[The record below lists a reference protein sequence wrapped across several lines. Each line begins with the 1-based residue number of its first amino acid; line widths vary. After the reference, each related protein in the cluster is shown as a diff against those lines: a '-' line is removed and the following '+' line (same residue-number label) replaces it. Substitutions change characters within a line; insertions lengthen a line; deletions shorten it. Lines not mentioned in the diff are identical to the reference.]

1 MKTVTEKY
9 HAVNEGAMS
18 KAEFVR
24 QMRLAHPQLISQFNG
39 FNDSVQILKNKG
51 LLFEK
56 KEENEYENPSYNLS
70 PDAVRRGLRYEL
82 LLAGLDPAGDISE
95 EDYTK
100 AHKKAQ
106 DNIMKDQLHYYR
118 MIADDKTKIEHD
130 KMKETKRGAQETDT
144 DNAMAKVKLNE
155 NVNKKQLI
163 RESVESCVAAI
174 RNKYPNDGDA
184 MIKAFI
190 KMHKNDI
197 AGKTPKQCVA
207 EYEEYRT
214 ANLDSLDETES
225 AINETRGDLTDLIRI
240 VDDRIRNSDFGREV
254 EIQEVIENLANYY
267 GYDVVLTEKPDK
279 ETDELNE
286 NQTYTD
292 YDDIIEVIKYK
303 TLQGSGSE
311 QTEALKATEFVAR
324 HYFNDDIVE
333 FLEQFT
339 QELGIDIE
347 FEAGPSRQAEG
358 KKNEE
363 LKGGQHKLDVNKNGK
378 IDASDF
384 ASLRKDVNEAE
395 EKIKRALKK
404 KIVQILNEGSLNEA
418 ATNQLADLANQYAGF
433 DGMKGAILDLQNIV
447 TDIESYYDKTRGKIQ
462 RVYDTLGEIR
472 NEEGLKVGAFIAP
485 AVESAFNKDLRPVVK
500 DGFTKGLDTPKV
512 RTLSQADIDAA
523 GGGDLEEKQTVFNE
537 NKKTK

>member
-24 QMRLAHPQLISQFNG
+24 QIRLAHPQLISQFNG

-70 PDAVRRGLRYEL
+70 PDAVRRGVRYEL

-100 AHKKAQ
+100 AHKKAE

-163 RESVESCVAAI
+163 RESVESCVRAI
-174 RNKYPNDGDA
+174 RSKYPDDGEA
-184 MIKAFI
+184 MISAFI

-197 AGKTPKQCVA
+197 AGMTPKECVA

-214 ANLDSLDETES
+214 VNLDSLDETES
-225 AINETRGDLTDLIRI
+225 SINERVGALQDFISLIQ
-240 VDDRIRNSDFGREV
+240 DRAAETGFTELEEAEEVLEAIADHYGMSLEIRH
-254 EIQEVIENLANYY
+254 I
-267 GYDVVLTEKPDK
+267 DVSEP
-279 ETDELNE
+279 NE
-286 NQTYTD
+286 NKLEAKGKDHDGDGDIDSDD
-292 YDDIIEVIKYK
+292 YMAAKDKAIKKAMGKDI
-303 TLQGSGSE
+303 
-311 QTEALKATEFVAR
+311 
-324 HYFNDDIVE
+324 
-333 FLEQFT
+333 
-339 QELGIDIE
+339 
-347 FEAGPSRQAEG
+347 
-358 KKNEE
+358 
-363 LKGGQHKLDVNKNGK
+363 
-378 IDASDF
+378 
-384 ASLRKDVNEAE
+384 NEAE

>member
-9 HAVNEGAMS
+9 HAVNEGTLS

-24 QMRLAHPQLISQFNG
+24 QMRLAHPQLITQFNG

-82 LLAGLDPAGDISE
+82 ILAGLDPAGDISE
-95 EDYTK
+95 EDYMK
-100 AHKKAQ
+100 AHKKAE
-106 DNIMKDQLHYYR
+106 DNIIKDQLHYYR

-155 NVNKKQLI
+155 SKDVKKLI
-163 RESVESCVAAI
+163 RELIKENRLTKEIEYLQNLSKGTVVSV
-174 RNKYPNDGDA
+174 DGT
-184 MIKAFI
+184 KWTKLSGNSF
-190 KMHKNDI
+190 KSEK
-197 AGKTPKQCVA
+197 GELKTA
-207 EYEEYRT
+207 EYLVN
-214 ANLDSLDETES
+214 NLGGIDKPAGTDDEREAQSQDAPFIDETES
-225 AINETRGDLTDLIRI
+225 SINESRGDLDMITQII
-240 VDDRIRNSDFGREV
+240 DDRAAESGFEARE
-254 EIQEVIENLANYY
+254 EAAEVIEAIAEHYKLNLKLIQNYMDSDDEVNPFAEAKGKDHDGDGDIDSDDY
-267 GYDVVLTEKPDK
+267 MAAKDK
-279 ETDELNE
+279 A
-286 NQTYTD
+286 
-292 YDDIIEVIKYK
+292 IK
-303 TLQGSGSE
+303 
-311 QTEALKATEFVAR
+311 KAM
-324 HYFNDDIVE
+324 
-333 FLEQFT
+333 
-339 QELGIDIE
+339 
-347 FEAGPSRQAEG
+347 G
-358 KKNEE
+358 K
-363 LKGGQHKLDVNKNGK
+363 G
-378 IDASDF
+378 
-384 ASLRKDVNEAE
+384 VNEAE

-418 ATNQLADLANQYAGF
+418 ATNQLADLADQYAGF

-485 AVESAFNKDLRPVVK
+485 AVESAFSKDLRPVVK

-523 GGGDLEEKQTVFNE
+523 GGDLEEKQTVFNE

>member
-24 QMRLAHPQLISQFNG
+24 QMRLAHPRLISQFNG

-82 LLAGLDPAGDISE
+82 ILAGLDPAGDISE
-95 EDYTK
+95 EDYMK
-100 AHKKAQ
+100 AHKKAE

-163 RESVESCVAAI
+163 RESVESCIKAVK
-174 RNKYPNDGDA
+174 NKYPDDGDA
-184 MIKAFI
+184 MIKAFF
-190 KMHKNDI
+190 KMHENDI
-197 AGKTPKQCVA
+197 AGMTPEECVA

-225 AINETRGDLTDLIRI
+225 SANEAVVTERVGALQDFISLIQ
-240 VDDRIRNSDFGREV
+240 DRAAETGFSEA
-254 EIQEVIENLANYY
+254 EEAEEVIEAL
-267 GYDVVLTEKPDK
+267 K
-279 ETDELNE
+279 EHYSLNE
-286 NQTYTD
+286 KKGKDHDGDGDVDSDD
-292 YDDIIEVIKYK
+292 YMAAKDKAIK
-303 TLQGSGSE
+303 
-311 QTEALKATEFVAR
+311 KAMA
-324 HYFNDDIVE
+324 
-333 FLEQFT
+333 
-339 QELGIDIE
+339 
-347 FEAGPSRQAEG
+347 
-358 KKNEE
+358 
-363 LKGGQHKLDVNKNGK
+363 
-378 IDASDF
+378 
-384 ASLRKDVNEAE
+384 KDVNEAE

-418 ATNQLADLANQYAGF
+418 ATNQLADLADQYAGF